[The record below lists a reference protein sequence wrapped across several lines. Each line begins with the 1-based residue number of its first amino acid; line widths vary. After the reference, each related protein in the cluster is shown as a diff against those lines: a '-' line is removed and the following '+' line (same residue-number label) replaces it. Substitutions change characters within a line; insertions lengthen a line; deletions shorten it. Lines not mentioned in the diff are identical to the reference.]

1 MMLLTI
7 MNMIVT
13 SVTLT
18 ELKLLTTTPVLQ
30 NAMTILME
38 MIVRII
44 FVIGN
49 VIAVTALMRT
59 SVLSANNGE
68 KQKLCLM
75 GVSL

>member
-68 KQKLCLM
+68 KLKLCLM
-75 GVSL
+75 EVSL